1 MLINCSWRVFTE
13 VRQELTTAG
22 KLMFAKRHFVYF
34 AASCS
39 ILVYLFRHE
48 SFCHPLFQ
56 PRKYLNGYQFVNV
69 TSASVTIHSET
80 RQVISYSL
88 YGSNP
93 RYIQGALENAVLA
106 KKLFP
111 NWEMR
116 IYHDRSVP
124 QKYLNELEM
133 RGVLLIDT
141 TKLPYGKGN
150 KMNWK
155 LLVTADKKVDRFVFR
170 DIDSRLSIRER
181 VAVEEWIKSKKK
193 FHIMRDHPS
202 HSRHPISGGMWGAV
216 KGALQNMEQKL
227 NKHKNNAY
235 IADMHWLNKV
245 VWPIAQ
251 KSSMQHDAFSCK
263 KYKGAISWPTKRVP
277 WEHVG
282 SVVRKGKLR
291 KGDVQILKRTKQDPR
306 CRDRNESQLIDKVKA
321 KISYRLL
328 KIPIFSGV

>member
-141 TKLPYGKGN
+141 TNMIYGKGN

-155 LLVTADKKVDRFVFR
+155 LVVAADKRVDRFIFR
-170 DIDSRLSIRER
+170 DIDSRLSMRER
-181 VAVEEWIKSKKK
+181 VAVEEWIQSEKH

-202 HSRHPISGGMWGAV
+202 HGSYPISGGMWGAV
-216 KGALQNMEQKL
+216 KGALHNIEHQL
-227 NKHKNNAY
+227 NKHKDNDY
-235 IADMHWLNKV
+235 IADMHWLKQV

-263 KYKGAISWPTKRVP
+263 KYKGAISWPIKRVQ

-282 SVVRKGKLR
+282 SVHVNGKLV
-291 KGDVQILKRTKQDPR
+291 KKDVQILKGAKQDPL
-306 CRDRNESQLIDKVKA
+306 CRDRNESQLIYEVKE
-321 KISYRLL
+321 KISYQLR
-328 KIPIFSGV
+328 KVQIRT